1 MTWAE
6 LQRQDLRKLQAEQLN
21 RFLNDVVYPFSPHY
35 RRLFDEHKI
44 DPRKIK
50 SVADLKAIP
59 FTSKKDLLPTDENP
73 QKFREF
79 VITPDPAALRK
90 RARTIVRA
98 IVHGR
103 AFVRRE
109 LEREFRPIFMTA
121 TTGRSSAPVAFF
133 YSDYDLKNLR
143 QAGERLIETFE
154 TTTEQRAVNMFP
166 FAPHLAFWQVALGAM
181 EYGILT
187 VSTGGGKVM
196 GTEGNIAI
204 IDRIK
209 PDAII
214 GIPTFVYHV
223 LRLASEEGKRWSQVS
238 KIILGGEKAPQGMRR
253 KLIELC
259 QKMGAGDVQVLS
271 TYGFT
276 EARMAWGECPAS
288 LQRGEDG
295 SFRTSGFHLY
305 PDKEIFEVVNPESG
319 EPVGEGESG
328 ELVYTNIDGRGSVV
342 LRYRTGDFVDG
353 GVTWEPCPFCK
364 RTVPRIIGGISRASN
379 VKGLNLSKLKGTLVN
394 FNDLQSLLDDV
405 PEIAEWQLE
414 ILKRNNDP
422 LDVDELVLHFAPSDS
437 ADAKSLEQRIR
448 NLFTQRSEVTPNRI
462 EAHTVADMVKRIG
475 VETQLKE
482 KRIVDNRPK
491 EKG

>member
-6 LQRQDLRKLQAEQLN
+6 LQRQDLRKVQAEQLH
-21 RFLNDVVYPFSPHY
+21 RFLNDVVYPFSPYY
-35 RRLFDEHKI
+35 RKLFDAHKI

-50 SVADLKAIP
+50 SVGDLKTIP
-59 FTSKKDLLPTDENP
+59 FTSKADLLPTAEEP
-73 QKFREF
+73 EKFRQF

-90 RARTIVRA
+90 RARTIMRA

-133 YSDYDLKNLR
+133 YSDYDLRNLR
-143 QAGERLIETFE
+143 TAGQRLIETFQ

-181 EYGILT
+181 EYGLL
-187 VSTGGGKVM
+187 VLSTGGGKVM
-196 GTEGNIAI
+196 GTEGNIAVI
-204 IDRIK
+204 ERIK
-209 PDAII
+209 PDCII
-214 GIPTFVYHV
+214 GIPTFLYHV
-223 LRLASEEGKRWSQVS
+223 LRLAAEEGRRWHHIS
-238 KIILGGEKAPQGMRR
+238 KIVLGGEKAPPGMKR

-259 QKMGAGDVQVLS
+259 QKMGAGDVMVLS

-288 LQRGEDG
+288 LQRGADG
-295 SFRTSGFHLY
+295 AFCSSGFHLY
-305 PDKEIFEVVNPESG
+305 PDKEIFEVVNPETG
-319 EPVGEGESG
+319 ENVGEGESG
-328 ELVYTNIDGRGSVV
+328 ELVYTCIDGRGSVV
-342 LRYRTGDFVDG
+342 LRYRTGDYVDG

-364 RTVPRIIGGISRASN
+364 RTVPRIVGAISRASN
-379 VKGLNLSKLKGTLVN
+379 VKGLNFTKLKGTLVN
-394 FNDLQSLLDDV
+394 FNDLQTLLDDV
-405 PEIAEWQLE
+405 AEIAEWQLE

-422 LDVDELVLHFAPSDS
+422 FDVDELVLHFAPADTV
-437 ADAKSLEQRIR
+437 DAKQLEQKIR
-448 NLFTQRSEVTPNRI
+448 NMFRQRSEITPNRI
-462 EAHTVADMVKRIG
+462 ESHTIADMVRRIG
-475 VETQLKE
+475 IETQLKE

-491 EKG
+491 G

>member
-6 LQRQDLRKLQAEQLN
+6 LQRQDLRKLQAEQLY
-21 RFLNDVVYPFSPHY
+21 RFLNETVYPFHPYY
-35 RRLFDEHKI
+35 RALFDKLKI
-44 DPRKIK
+44 DPRKIR
-50 SVADLKAIP
+50 SAADLQALP
-59 FTSKKDLLPTDENP
+59 FTSKADLLPTAEEP
-73 QKFREF
+73 EKFRRF

-103 AFVRRE
+103 EHVRRE

-121 TTGRSSAPVAFF
+121 TTGRSSSPVAFF
-133 YSDYDLKNLR
+133 FTDYDLRNLR

-181 EYGILT
+181 EYGLL
-187 VSTGGGKVM
+187 VLSTGGGKVM
-196 GTEGNIAI
+196 GTEGNIAV

-209 PDAII
+209 PDCII

-223 LRLASEEGKRWSQVS
+223 LRLASEEGRRWPKIS
-238 KIILGGEKAPQGMRR
+238 KIVLGGEKAPQGMKR

-259 QKMGAGDVQVLS
+259 QKMGAGEVTVLS

-288 LQRGEDG
+288 LHKSADG
-295 SFRTSGFHLY
+295 SIKSSGFHLY
-305 PDKEIFEVVNPESG
+305 PDKEIFEVINPDTG
-319 EPVGEGESG
+319 KTVGEGEAG
-328 ELVYTNIDGRGSVV
+328 ELVYTCIDGRGSVV

-353 GVTWEPCPFCK
+353 GVTWEPCPYCK
-364 RTVPRIIGGISRASN
+364 RTVPRIIGNISRASN
-379 VKGLNLSKLKGTLVN
+379 VKDLNFSKVKGTIVN
-394 FNDLQSLLDDV
+394 FNDLQMLLDDV
-405 PEIAEWQLE
+405 PEVMEWQLE
-414 ILKRNNDP
+414 IRKRNDDP
-422 LDVDELVLHFAPSDS
+422 LECDELVLHFAPSDS
-437 ADAKSLEQRIR
+437 VDPAALEQKVRA
-448 NLFTQRSEVTPNRI
+448 LFAQRSEVTPNRI
-462 EAHTVADMVKRIG
+462 ETHTVAEMVKRIG

-482 KRIVDNRPK
+482 KRVVDNRPK
-491 EKG
+491 I